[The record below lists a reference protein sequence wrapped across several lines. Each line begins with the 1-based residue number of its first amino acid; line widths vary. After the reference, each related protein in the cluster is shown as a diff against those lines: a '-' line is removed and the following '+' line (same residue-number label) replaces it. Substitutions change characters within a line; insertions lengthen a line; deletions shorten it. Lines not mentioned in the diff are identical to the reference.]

1 MHGITDVQV
10 LLDIHRERA
19 SELRAEAAA
28 DRLARAVPRHGP
40 ASRSWRNR
48 WHAGGSRTPTLP

>member
-1 MHGITDVQV
+1 MHGMNDVH
-10 LLDIHRERA
+10 LMLDIHRERS

-40 ASRSWRNR
+40 GRTWRSR
-48 WHAGGSRTPTLP
+48 WHVGGSRTPDLS